1 MAFYKCDACCLLIDG
16 EVDVCPK
23 CGAKKEHLI
32 KVADDHE
39 AKIVAADRTNTL
51 LASLV
56 TLADELRVL
65 AQEGK
70 DINLDPGCLRVF
82 THTLEKVDEV
92 KRFAKAEIEIHTRRN
107 KW

>member
-1 MAFYKCDACCLLIDG
+1 MVKLMFVLNAEL
-16 EVDVCPK
+16 ERTPN
-23 CGAKKEHLI
+23 
-32 KVADDHE
+32 KVAEDHE

-70 DINLDPGCLRVF
+70 DINLDPVAYASL
-82 THTLEKVDEV
+82 L
-92 KRFAKAEIEIHTRRN
+92 IL
-107 KW
+107 